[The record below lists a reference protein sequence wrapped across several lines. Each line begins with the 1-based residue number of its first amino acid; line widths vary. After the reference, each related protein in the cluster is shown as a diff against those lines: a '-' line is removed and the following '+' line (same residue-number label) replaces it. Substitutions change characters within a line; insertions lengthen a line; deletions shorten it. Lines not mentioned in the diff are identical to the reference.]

1 MDKNS
6 NIDYT
11 DTETWN
17 KLMNRVAQEQVPASF
32 TSSTMA
38 RKLQKGFCSTRYDTD
53 DMLSYEVDMFLVLAK
68 PAFETIL
75 VLWQHASD
83 DLLLR
88 R

>member
-1 MDKNS
+1 
-6 NIDYT
+6 
-11 DTETWN
+11 
-17 KLMNRVAQEQVPASF
+17 MNRVSLDQAPANF
-32 TSSTMA
+32 TPTMMA
-38 RKLQKGFCSTRYDTD
+38 RRPERGWSSYNFLT
-53 DMLSYEVDMFLVLAK
+53 YEVDMFLVVAK